1 MIQSASAIPPL
12 PIQDRLRAIRFFSG
26 LNQTELSRLLE
37 CSQGTVSKLEN
48 GDLEPTAFHL
58 IRLREVFGI
67 SIDAIVDGIIPYR
80 VVAERFSNS
89 DILPT
94 RYARGAG
101 TKLKFLYPLVRAF
114 EMRYGVDRF
123 LTELG
128 KIGVKSAV
136 LAEPELLVS
145 QNFFSDLVEI
155 YRETGSASADSSVKD
170 FLQDVQTSAG
180 DIQARIP
187 SPSPQSDEWIHTEK
201 WNLFSVGSNDS
212 PWGAR
217 PYANAVVQGLRTNSF
232 TSPSSTS
239 ASGIRRKVRA

>member
-1 MIQSASAIPPL
+1 MNQPVSSIPPL

-26 LNQTELSRLLE
+26 LNQTELAKLLE

-48 GDLEPTAFHL
+48 GDLEPTAYHL

-67 SIDAIVDGIIPYR
+67 SIDAIVDGLIPYR

-89 DILPT
+89 DLLPT

-114 EMRYGVDRF
+114 EIRHGAGRF
-123 LTELG
+123 LTELS
-128 KIGVKSAV
+128 KLGVKPAV

-145 QNFFSDLVEI
+145 QNFFQDLVEV
-155 YRETGSASADSSVKD
+155 YREIGNVGAKE
-170 FLQDVQTSAG
+170 FLGDVQASVRE
-180 DIQARIP
+180 IQANLP
-187 SPSPQSDEWIHTEK
+187 SPSPQSDEWTLTEK
-201 WNLFSVGSNDS
+201 WNLFGVGSNDS

-217 PYANAVVQGLRTNSF
+217 PYANAVVQGLRST
-232 TSPSSTS
+232 TIPPS
-239 ASGIRRKVRA
+239 AGLVSGIRRRVRA

>member
-1 MIQSASAIPPL
+1 MNPLASSIPPL

-26 LNQTELSRLLE
+26 LNQTELAKLLE

-67 SIDAIVDGIIPYR
+67 SIDAIVDGLIPYR

-89 DILPT
+89 DLLPS

-114 EMRYGVDRF
+114 EMRHGTGRF
-123 LTELG
+123 LTELS
-128 KIGVKSAV
+128 KLGVKSAI

-145 QNFFSDLVEI
+145 QNFFQDLVEV
-155 YRETGSASADSSVKD
+155 YREIGNVGAKE
-170 FLQDVQTSAG
+170 FLGDVQASVR
-180 DIQARIP
+180 DIQANLP
-187 SPSPQSDEWIHTEK
+187 SPSPQSDEWILTEK

-217 PYANAVVQGLRTNSF
+217 PYANAVVQGLRTSNPLQPN
-232 TSPSSTS
+232 TAT
-239 ASGIRRKVRA
+239 AAIRRRARA